1 MIGERGA
8 GLKPTP
14 IRSTA
19 VHYSFAERFFALAD
33 AIDRGEMDG
42 GRLSQMRIVE
52 LDYELP
58 SELIAQHPLE
68 RRDEARLLVVDRK
81 RGTFEHSRF
90 YKLDQ
95 HLREG
100 DLLVINDTRVFPA
113 RLLVRKE
120 SGGAVEL
127 LLIRPLAQPE
137 GAWLSLIRSHR
148 GLKAGSR
155 LLLPDGSALRLVEYQ
170 RPGRAIIV
178 SDDGDSLSS
187 ILERCGLLALPH
199 YIRRPVADDDRDA
212 YQTVYAAETGAIAAP
227 TAGLHFTP
235 ELLSRL
241 AEHGI
246 RTAALTLHI
255 GPGTFIPI
263 RGPEVES
270 HSMEAEWYTIP
281 QAAVKALD
289 HCKRIGGRVIAV
301 GTSSTRALESYAV
314 TGDVEGFTGLFIHPG
329 FRFKL
334 VDAMIT
340 NFHMPRSTV
349 LALVMAFAGR
359 ELLLAAYREAIRRRY
374 RFLSYGDAM
383 LIL

>member
-1 MIGERGA
+1 
-8 GLKPTP
+8 
-14 IRSTA
+14 
-19 VHYSFAERFFALAD
+19 
-33 AIDRGEMDG
+33 
-42 GRLSQMRIVE
+42 MRIAE

-58 SELIAQHPLE
+58 PELIAQHPLE
-68 RRDEARLLVVDRK
+68 NRDEARMLVVDRK
-81 RGTFEHSRF
+81 SGKLEHSRF
-90 YKLDQ
+90 YKLDH
-95 HLREG
+95 HLRDG
-100 DLLVINDTRVFPA
+100 DLLIINNTRVFPA
-113 RLLVRKE
+113 RLMVRKE

-127 LLIRPLAQPE
+127 LLVRPVANPE
-137 GAWLSLIRSHR
+137 GAWLSLIRSHL
-148 GLKAGSR
+148 GLKEGSR
-155 LLLPDGSALRLVEYQ
+155 LILPDGSALRLVRYE
-170 RPGRAIIV
+170 RPGRAVII
-178 SDDGDSLSS
+178 SDDGNPLAA
-187 ILERCGLLALPH
+187 IMERSGLLALPH
-199 YIRRPVADDDRDA
+199 YIRRPVADDDRDT

-235 ELLSRL
+235 ELLNRL

-246 RTAALTLHI
+246 RSAALTLHI

-263 RGPEVES
+263 RGPEVEG

-281 QAAVKALD
+281 DSTVKALD
-289 HCKRIGGRVIAV
+289 HCRRIAGRVIAV
-301 GTSSTRALESYAV
+301 GTSSARALESYAV

-334 VDAMIT
+334 ADAMIT

-359 ELLLAAYREAIRRRY
+359 DLLLNAYREAIRRRY

>member
-1 MIGERGA
+1 
-8 GLKPTP
+8 
-14 IRSTA
+14 
-19 VHYSFAERFFALAD
+19 
-33 AIDRGEMDG
+33 
-42 GRLSQMRIVE
+42 MRIVD

-58 SELIAQHPLE
+58 PELIAQHPLE
-68 RRDEARLLVVDRK
+68 HRDEARLLVVDRK
-81 RGTFEHSRF
+81 RGAFEHSRF
-90 YKLDQ
+90 YKLGE
-95 HLREG
+95 HLHEG
-100 DLLVINDTRVFPA
+100 DLLVLNDTRVFPA
-113 RLLVRKE
+113 RLQVRKE

-148 GLKAGSR
+148 GLKEGSR
-155 LLLPDGSALRLVEYQ
+155 LLLSDGSALRLVDYQ
-170 RPGRAIIV
+170 RPGRAIIA
-178 SDDGDSLSS
+178 SDDGEPLSA
-187 ILERCGLLALPH
+187 ILERCGMLALPH
-199 YIRRPVADDDRDA
+199 YIRRPAADDDREA

-227 TAGLHFTP
+227 TAGLHFTT
-235 ELLSRL
+235 ELIGRL
-241 AEHGI
+241 AERAI
-246 RTAALTLHI
+246 RTATLTLHI

-281 QAAVKALD
+281 EAAVKALD
-289 HCKRIGGRVIAV
+289 HCRRIGGRVIAV

-334 VDAMIT
+334 ADAMIT

-349 LALVMAFAGR
+349 LALVTAFAGR
-359 ELLLAAYREAIRRRY
+359 ELTLAAYREAIRRRY

>member
-1 MIGERGA
+1 
-8 GLKPTP
+8 
-14 IRSTA
+14 
-19 VHYSFAERFFALAD
+19 
-33 AIDRGEMDG
+33 
-42 GRLSQMRIVE
+42 MRVAE

-58 SELIAQHPLE
+58 PELIAQHPLE

-81 RGTFEHSRF
+81 SGKLEHSRF

-95 HLREG
+95 CLREG

-120 SGGAVEL
+120 TGGTVEL
-127 LLIRPLAQPE
+127 LLVRPLEQPE

-148 GLKAGSR
+148 ALKEGSQ
-155 LLLPDGSALRLVEYQ
+155 LSLPDGSVLRLVDYQ
-170 RPGRAIIV
+170 RPGRAVIV
-178 SDDGDSLSS
+178 SDDGRPLDT
-187 ILERCGLLALPH
+187 ILERCGMLALPH
-199 YIRRPVADDDRDA
+199 YIRRPAADDDRDA
-212 YQTVYAAETGAIAAP
+212 YQTVYAAQTGAIAAP

-281 QAAVKALD
+281 ESAVKALD
-289 HCKRIGGRVIAV
+289 HCRRIAGRVIAV
-301 GTSSTRALESYAV
+301 GTSSARALESYAV

-334 VDAMIT
+334 CDAMIT

-359 ELLLAAYREAIRRRY
+359 ELILAAYREAIRRRY
-374 RFLSYGDAM
+374 RLLSYGDAM